1 MAVAGAASIAV
12 SSEPAIVMPTVR
24 LGIDLGELDDEPEA
38 LYAYAHFAY
47 VAAGAH
53 AGDERTIARA
63 IDRATRSRCVIG
75 AHPGFEDRARFGRVE
90 LDLASEVLAKSVRK
104 QCVTVRE
111 AAALAGREVRVMKL
125 HGALYHRADRDA
137 ATAESA
143 LRGAIDALGEGLT
156 VVAWP
161 GRETARAA
169 ARLGCA
175 VLREAFADRGARADG
190 TLLAR
195 HEPGA
200 LLTERDAA
208 VARAHEII
216 VAARADVLCVHG
228 DNPSAVAIAR
238 AVRAM
243 LDEAST

>member
-1 MAVAGAASIAV
+1 
-12 SSEPAIVMPTVR
+12 MPNVR
-24 LGIDLGELDDEPEA
+24 LGIDLGELDDEPES
-38 LYAYAHFAY
+38 LYACAHFAY

-53 AGDERTIARA
+53 AGDSHTIARA
-63 IDRATRSRCVIG
+63 VGRATRGGCVIG
-75 AHPGFEDRARFGRVE
+75 AHPGFDDRANFGRVE
-90 LDLASEVLAKSVRK
+90 LELASEVLTESVRE
-104 QCVTVRE
+104 QCAAVRE
-111 AAALAGREVRVMKL
+111 AAARVGREVRVMKL

-137 ATAESA
+137 ATAEAA

-161 GRETARAA
+161 GRETARVAT
-169 ARLGCA
+169 RLRCA
-175 VLREAFADRGARADG
+175 VLREAFADRGVRADG

-200 LLTERDAA
+200 LLTERGAA
-208 VARAHEII
+208 VARAHELI
-216 VAARADVLCVHG
+216 VAGGADVLCVHG

-243 LDEAST
+243 LDEAAP

>member
-1 MAVAGAASIAV
+1 
-12 SSEPAIVMPTVR
+12 MPLVR

-38 LYAYAHFAY
+38 LYACAHFAY

-63 IDRATRSRCVIG
+63 VDRATRSGCVIG
-75 AHPGFEDRARFGRVE
+75 AHPGFDDRARFGRVE
-90 LDLASEVLAKSVRK
+90 LDLAPDALAESVRK
-104 QCVTVRE
+104 QCAAVRE
-111 AAALAGREVRVMKL
+111 AAARDGRDVRVLKL

-137 ATAESA
+137 ASAEAA

-169 ARLGCA
+169 ERLGCA
-175 VLREAFADRGARADG
+175 VLREAFADRGVRADG

-208 VARAHEII
+208 IVRAREII
-216 VAARADVLCVHG
+216 VAGCADVLCVHG
-228 DNPSAVAIAR
+228 DNPSAVVIAR

-243 LDEAST
+243 LDEAAA